1 VAAKPD
7 GKSRSDRLVFTRP
20 AVERIANVV
29 RLVEGGDRDS
39 AGLTLRKGAV
49 APDTLGVFF
58 HVCTF
63 TGAWAINAPKVVTF
77 KYQASTPNTVV
88 ATNLFFPVPQPSGTV
103 DCAVA
108 RDGTAWFLVDVP
120 LETATAVFVSSTSSE
135 TVLSGITVSAVLNT
149 SNCAITVSLTQ
160 ATSSVTLATGTYTS
174 TFVRFK
180 VS

>member
-1 VAAKPD
+1 MTQPIILDESAVA
-7 GKSRSDRLVFTRP
+7 
-20 AVERIANVV
+20 RIANTI
-29 RLVEGGDRDS
+29 RIVETGDRREQPL
-39 AGLTLRKGAV
+39 AFAAIPPAQRQQRTFRIA
-49 APDTLGVFF
+49 
-58 HVCTF
+58 TF
-63 TGAWAINAPKVVTF
+63 TGAWAINASKVVTF
-77 KYQASTPNTVV
+77 KYQTATPNTVV

-120 LETATAVFVSSTSSE
+120 LETATAVFASATSLVSI
-135 TVLSGITVSAVLNT
+135 VSGITVSAVLNT
-149 SNCAITVSLTQ
+149 ANCNITVSLTQ